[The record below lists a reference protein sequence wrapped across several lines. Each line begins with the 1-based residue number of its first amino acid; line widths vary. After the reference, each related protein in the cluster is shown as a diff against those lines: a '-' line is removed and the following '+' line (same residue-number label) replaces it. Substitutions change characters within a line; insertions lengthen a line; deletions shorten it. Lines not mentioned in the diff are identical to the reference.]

1 MDLVDQN
8 GEVVA
13 SSVDDGNGDDDNLS
27 LSLLYQAKMDVD
39 STFEVVAQA
48 WTHAHRIPKKR
59 LQIGYKTYGKGLDL
73 TLL

>member
-1 MDLVDQN
+1 MDLVDQD

-13 SSVDDGNGDDDNLS
+13 TSVDDGNGDDDNLS
-27 LSLLYQAKMDVD
+27 LSLLYQAKMEVD

-48 WTHAHRIPKKR
+48 WTKAHRIPEKQ
-59 LQIGYKTYGKGLDL
+59 LQIGYKTYGKGLEL